1 MHKAKLTDH
10 RSESA
15 RSIGSTFACRC
26 AYWETLRVGWRI
38 VQFTIGSGEHL
49 PGMIRNRVTEED
61 VRDYLGQHG
70 YVRGSIRFEYMELV
84 AIQRPGWVQVFKFH
98 AQAKSERGEVRS
110 LFGVV
115 RDDQRN
121 SLEVFV
127 GDDID
132 VQVRMAEKWSEG
144 LITST
149 RKPLGMI
156 QCILLV
162 VAAMFLVIAFCSA
175 LLTRAESFEF

>member
-1 MHKAKLTDH
+1 
-10 RSESA
+10 
-15 RSIGSTFACRC
+15 
-26 AYWETLRVGWRI
+26 
-38 VQFTIGSGEHL
+38 
-49 PGMIRNRVTEED
+49 MIRNRVTEED
-61 VRDYLGQHG
+61 VRDYLSQNGCI
-70 YVRGSIRFEYMELV
+70 RGSIRLEHMELF
-84 AIQRPGWVQVFKFH
+84 AIQRPGWVQVFKFR
-98 AQAKSERGEVRS
+98 AQAKTKRGEVCA

-149 RKPLGMI
+149 RKPLGMM

-162 VAAMFLVIAFCSA
+162 VAAIFLVIAFCSA
-175 LLTRAESFEF
+175 LFTRNSR